1 MEMRQLRYFS
11 LLAEELHFHRAA
23 ERLFIA
29 QPALSRQIQQL
40 ESELGVVLFHRTR
53 RSVEI
58 TEAGAL
64 FLDRTRQI
72 LADVGRAATD
82 ARNLDRGLTGSLTF
96 SFVQSASYI
105 LVPAILKIF
114 RVQFPDVEL
123 NLLDLSTAQQLD
135 ALSRS
140 QSDVALLHPWKHEV
154 RIVYKRLL
162 SESFVV
168 ACPENH
174 PLAGRRN
181 VALKSFAK
189 DRFIM
194 HARWLGPTVS
204 GMYNVTAELL
214 RNAGVEP
221 IIAPEAPA
229 QMHAALGLV
238 NAGFGVALV
247 PISLMQLPM
256 EGISYATILEKKPEN
271 EIGLAWLPGST
282 NPILPAF
289 IKAAF
294 DAAKLLRPATRAS
307 APSLKPKR
315 TLPIPH

>member
-11 LLAEELHFHRAA
+11 VLAEELHFHRAA

-40 ESELGVVLFHRTR
+40 EGELGVLLFHRTR

-58 TEAGAL
+58 TEGGKL
-64 FLDRTRQI
+64 FLERTRQI
-72 LADVGRAATD
+72 LADLDRAASD
-82 ARNLDRGLTGSLTF
+82 ARNLERGLTGRLTF
-96 SFVQSASYI
+96 SFVQSTSYI

-135 ALSRS
+135 ALSRA
-140 QSDVALLHPWKHEV
+140 QADIALLHPWKHEV
-154 RIVYKRLL
+154 RVVYKRLL
-162 SESFVV
+162 TEAFVV
-168 ACPENH
+168 ACPESH
-174 PLAGRRN
+174 PLAGKRN
-181 VALKSFAK
+181 IALKAFAS

-194 HARWLGPTVS
+194 HARWLGPAVS

-221 IIAPEAPA
+221 RIAPEAPA

-247 PISLMQLPM
+247 PSSLMHLPM
-256 EGISYATILEKKPEN
+256 EGISYATIREKKPVN
-271 EIGLAWLPGST
+271 EVGLAWRAGST

-289 IKAAF
+289 VKAAF
-294 DAAKLLRPATRAS
+294 QAAKLLRQAGGPTPGRLKVARA
-307 APSLKPKR
+307 
-315 TLPIPH
+315 LPVHP

>member
-1 MEMRQLRYFS
+1 MELRQLRYFTV
-11 LLAEELHFHRAA
+11 LAEELHFHRAA

-40 ESELGVVLFHRTR
+40 ESELDVILFRRTR

-58 TEAGAL
+58 TEAGML
-64 FLDRTRQI
+64 FLRRTRQI
-72 LADVGRAATD
+72 LDDLGLAATD
-82 ARNLDRGLTGSLTF
+82 ARNLQRGVAGRLTF

-105 LVPAILKIF
+105 LVPAILKMF

-135 ALSRS
+135 VLARD
-140 QSDVALLHPWKHEV
+140 QCDVALLHPWRHEV
-154 RIVYKRLL
+154 RIEYRRLMT
-162 SESFVV
+162 EAFVV

-174 PLAGRRN
+174 PLAGKRN
-181 VALKSFAK
+181 VPLKSFAK

-221 IIAPEAPA
+221 QIAPEVPS

-247 PISLMQLPM
+247 PSSLMQLPM
-256 EGISYATILEKKPEN
+256 EGISYATIREKNPVN
-271 EIGLAWLPGST
+271 ELGLAWRPGST
-282 NPILPAF
+282 NPILPTF
-289 IKAAF
+289 INAAF
-294 DAAKLLRPATRAS
+294 QAAKLLGHSGPGLT
-307 APSLKPKR
+307 PSVKSKRSRSTLK
-315 TLPIPH
+315 